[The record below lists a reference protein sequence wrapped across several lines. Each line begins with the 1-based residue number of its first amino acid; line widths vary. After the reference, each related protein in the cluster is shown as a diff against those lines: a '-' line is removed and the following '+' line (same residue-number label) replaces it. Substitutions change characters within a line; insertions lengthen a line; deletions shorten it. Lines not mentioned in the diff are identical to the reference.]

1 MTLQY
6 KTGVNEFIRAAR
18 RFPNENGKYRCPCK
32 LCNNVR
38 WYDIGVVRNHLL
50 NKGFTPGYTKW
61 YHHGELERVVLPHE
75 EDSIGGT
82 DQRGIGGLHGAVE
95 DIRDHEDFD
104 DATEPTQSEVR
115 AEEQVEDLFAE
126 LEAELYPGC
135 KEFSSL
141 SFLVSLMHLKVT
153 NHWTNKSFTELLQL
167 LKKSHPAGNRI
178 PEKHYEAKAKLK
190 RFGMGYEMIDAC
202 INDCVLF

>member
-1 MTLQY
+1 MSNPSRDWITENNRVTLQY

-18 RFPNENGKYRCPCK
+18 RFPNEKAKYRCPCK
-32 LCNNVR
+32 PCNNVR
-38 WYDIGVVRNHLL
+38 WHDIGVVRNHLL

-126 LEAELYPGC
+126 LEAELYPGYMQRVFFFVLLGFVDAPQIH
-135 KEFSSL
+135 EPLDEQVVHRTLAALEEVSS
-141 SFLVSLMHLKVT
+141 S
-153 NHWTNKSFTELLQL
+153 W
-167 LKKSHPAGNRI
+167 
-178 PEKHYEAKAKLK
+178 
-190 RFGMGYEMIDAC
+190 
-202 INDCVLF
+202 